1 MKNIIALIVI
11 VFLMFR
17 GILYFIADQ
26 ASDSIG
32 GSLLFGFV
40 IIFIMAI
47 IASKLETK
55 STKK

>member
-1 MKNIIALIVI
+1 MKNTIALIVV
-11 VFLMFR
+11 VFILFG
-17 GILYFIADQ
+17 GILTFIADS

-32 GSLLFGFV
+32 GSLLFGFAL
-40 IIFIMAI
+40 IFIMAI